1 MYKERY
7 PLALYVY
14 IKLQGILDI
23 YQYALGTIE
32 LYGPTNFSS
41 ILDKA
46 LLYASSAVSQ
56 QEQHYYILLIITVR
70 RETA

>member
-14 IKLQGILDI
+14 IKLQGILDT

-32 LYGPTNFSS
+32 FVWTDQFLKHTRQG
-41 ILDKA
+41 I
-46 LLYASSAVSQ
+46 V
-56 QEQHYYILLIITVR
+56 VC
-70 RETA
+70 